1 MHTLF
6 MQNVEESFSYVQYDL
21 CKMNAL
27 FLSEMQNKY
36 ILRKTCAKPEM

>member
-6 MQNVEESFSYVQYDL
+6 MQNVEESFSCVKYDL